1 MFNKNTAIPEEYTA
15 TLKTKLNFS
24 DNDLSKIHSQMVKKE
39 KKNPISYL
47 YKKKSPDKVSFEDLF
62 YKAGKYIAGTAIG
75 ISTIHIICDTFD
87 IGSVSSSIYLNYEN
101 YLISFL
107 EDMNIYNKDLYNTIY
122 NTKIDATDV
131 ILLSPAIPVIS
142 KGIGLLLDNSLSKIY
157 DIVKEKNTK
166 L

>member
-1 MFNKNTAIPEEYTA
+1 MFNKNTAIPKEYVA
-15 TLKTKLNFS
+15 TLNTELNILDS
-24 DNDLSKIHSQMVKKE
+24 KLSKIHSQMVIKE

-47 YKKKSPDKVSFEDLF
+47 YKKNSPDKVNFEDLF
-62 YKAGKYIAGTAIG
+62 YKLGKYLAGAAIS

-122 NTKIDATDV
+122 NTEIDATDV

-142 KGIGLLLDNSLSKIY
+142 KGIGLMIDNSISKIY
-157 DIVKEKNTK
+157 DIVKEKNTR